1 MHKIGAK
8 GLYIFCTNIL
18 LVRLMRVFAYLRVS
32 TSEQDINSQKQSIL
46 KKLSELGIDAEEV
59 SWFEENGVSGSVKAL
74 EREEFSKLFNQ
85 LSEGDVLIVSEL
97 SRLGRSLSDVI
108 QLLDKLINEKRV
120 RVISVKENLDSSQ
133 NTMYFKIFSTIISL
147 FADLERDFI
156 RMRTKE
162 GLERAKKEGKKLGRP
177 RKLNYKAILKLWEE
191 GKGIAEISELLN
203 YSYNSVA
210 SVIKRAKREG
220 LIEESGKRQVR
231 WERLEV

>member
-1 MHKIGAK
+1 
-8 GLYIFCTNIL
+8 
-18 LVRLMRVFAYLRVS
+18 MRVFAYLRVS

-46 KKLSELGIDAEEV
+46 KKLEELGIEAEKV
-59 SWFEENGVSGSVKAL
+59 LWFEENGVSGSVRAL
-74 EREEFSKLFNQ
+74 DREEFSKLFAE

-108 QLLDKLINEKRV
+108 QLLDILINEKRV

-162 GLERAKKEGKKLGRP
+162 GLERAKKEGKRLGRP
-177 RKLNYKAILKLWEE
+177 RKLNYKAILRLWEE

-220 LIEESGKRQVR
+220 LIEESEKRKVR

>member
-1 MHKIGAK
+1 M
-8 GLYIFCTNIL
+8 
-18 LVRLMRVFAYLRVS
+18 VRVRVFAYLRVS

-46 KKLSELGIDAEEV
+46 KKLEELNIDAEQV
-59 SWFEENGVSGSVKAL
+59 GWFSDEGVSGSVRAL
-74 EREEFSKLFNQ
+74 EREEFSKLFSQ

-108 QLLDKLINEKRV
+108 QLLDVLINKKKV
-120 RVISVKENLDSSQ
+120 RVISVKENLDSSK

-191 GKGIAEISELLN
+191 GKGISEISELLN

-210 SVIKRAKREG
+210 SVIKRAKKQGIISEEEKRRVDWDKLKG
-220 LIEESGKRQVR
+220 LAS
-231 WERLEV
+231 